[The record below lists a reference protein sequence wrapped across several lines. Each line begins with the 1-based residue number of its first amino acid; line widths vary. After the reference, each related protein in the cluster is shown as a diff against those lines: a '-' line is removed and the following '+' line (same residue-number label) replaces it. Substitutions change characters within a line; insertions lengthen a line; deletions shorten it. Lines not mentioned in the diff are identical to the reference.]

1 MLNLLKSKDGK
12 GNSGKENRY
21 GKSPYLIKSFDKVM

>member
-12 GNSGKENRY
+12 GNSGKEKY
-21 GKSPYLIKSFDKVM
+21 GKSPYLIRSFDKVM